1 MADYNDH
8 KTSLVKF
15 GDFSIIQEEVEQLKK
30 NCQTMVSKKDFY
42 DRYTV
47 LFNDLTCKL
56 KKKVGSSEMNTIR
69 TKIYD

>member
-8 KTSLVKF
+8 KTSQVKF

-42 DRYTV
+42 DR
-47 LFNDLTCKL
+47 
-56 KKKVGSSEMNTIR
+56 
-69 TKIYD
+69 

>member
-1 MADYNDH
+1 MKLSSVVTANEFQNFMADYNDH

-42 DRYTV
+42 DR
-47 LFNDLTCKL
+47 
-56 KKKVGSSEMNTIR
+56 
-69 TKIYD
+69 